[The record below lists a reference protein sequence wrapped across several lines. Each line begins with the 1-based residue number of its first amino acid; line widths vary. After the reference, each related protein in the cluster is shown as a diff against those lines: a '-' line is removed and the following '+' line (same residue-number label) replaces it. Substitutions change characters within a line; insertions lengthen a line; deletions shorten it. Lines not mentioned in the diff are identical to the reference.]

1 MNSNSNSQKTKRG
14 LLISFEGLDGS
25 GKTVT
30 SLTVQEMLEQHGHT
44 VKYISFPQYDS
55 SFFGPILKQ
64 VLNHPDVVTIDPKLL
79 TFLFAGDRF
88 ESRDKIINWLDQ
100 GFTVV
105 ANRYVTSNIA
115 YGMAKSQ
122 DHNEFKMFNE
132 KLEYDLCGM
141 PKPDFVI
148 YLDTP
153 LETIKGRLKNK
164 DQDAYE
170 KDVSFLE
177 KVREC
182 YMDLVKTCENW
193 KYVSTFSESESR
205 ILDPNEISAFI
216 VNQYLSK

>member
-1 MNSNSNSQKTKRG
+1 MNNNTKRG

-30 SLTVQEMLEQHGHT
+30 SLTVQEMLEKRGHT

-64 VLNHPDVVTIDPKLL
+64 VLNRPDAVGVDPKLL

-115 YGMAKSQ
+115 YGMAKSS
-122 DHNEFKMFNE
+122 DPDDFKLFNE

-141 PKPDFVI
+141 PKPNYVL

-153 LETIKGRLKNK
+153 IEIIKKRLNNK

-170 KDVSFLE
+170 KDLSFLE
-177 KVREC
+177 KVRKC
-182 YMDLVKTCENW
+182 YIDLVETSDNW
-193 KYVSTFSESESR
+193 EYVQTYSKEESR

-216 VNQYLSK
+216 IDEYLSK